1 MTANSLCCF
10 FRKPY
15 HSKLEAFVN
24 HMSKGPGAS
33 FESPLHSLPLY
44 SSHQLCEM
52 GELTQTGQY
61 IDHSST
67 YSSTHSR
74 VWWTRAAGPRV
85 RRCGCGGESARVP
98 EAAVS
103 PPRYLIKH
111 FFLKIYLLFLVAL
124 GLHCCVQ
131 AFSSCN
137 KWGLLFIALH
147 WLLISATF
155 LMCGL
160 SSCGAQA

>member
-1 MTANSLCCF
+1 MAHLGYCLLQVKSLWTFSEHVDRQLCCF

-24 HMSKGPGAS
+24 HMSKGPGAA

-67 YSSTHSR
+67 YSSTHSC
-74 VWWTRAAGPRV
+74 VW
-85 RRCGCGGESARVP
+85 
-98 EAAVS
+98 
-103 PPRYLIKH
+103 
-111 FFLKIYLLFLVAL
+111 
-124 GLHCCVQ
+124 
-131 AFSSCN
+131 
-137 KWGLLFIALH
+137 
-147 WLLISATF
+147 
-155 LMCGL
+155 
-160 SSCGAQA
+160 

>member
-1 MTANSLCCF
+1 M
-10 FRKPY
+10 
-15 HSKLEAFVN
+15 N

-52 GELTQTGQY
+52 GELTQTGKY

-67 YSSTHSR
+67 FFHPL
-74 VWWTRAAGPRV
+74 PRGV
-85 RRCGCGGESARVP
+85 DACSGASGETLWARGESALVP

-111 FFLKIYLLFLVAL
+111 FFLKIYL
-124 GLHCCVQ
+124 
-131 AFSSCN
+131 
-137 KWGLLFIALH
+137 
-147 WLLISATF
+147 
-155 LMCGL
+155 
-160 SSCGAQA
+160 